1 MFGSKKQKLQL
12 KLSCGYHRKQ
22 NEKWLNRSTCF
33 KVILSGKTRSWT
45 VWFLVQRWTQ
55 KTVKWKKNKHTTPP
69 PQRRHGSHEKTKYSQ
84 LSHITKCNTFAKG
97 VTVQQWTKC
106 IISLSRDVFMLG
118 NVCTDKLTSR
128 HFVCV
133 VFQTFQHKLSRAE
146 TATPCDGGGRCS
158 SLLAVWTDRGFI
170 HCHVTAE
177 YPPQCTGISKR
188 TVRSIMR
195 TLTSAWTSL
204 DLRWQPSVDEKRL
217 FSLVFV
223 RMTTVRCVDWNV
235 FLIGRWQV
243 EQPTADSCRSVY
255 HVELERFC

>member
-1 MFGSKKQKLQL
+1 M
-12 KLSCGYHRKQ
+12 
-22 NEKWLNRSTCF
+22 STCF

-69 PQRRHGSHEKTKYSQ
+69 PQRRLGSHEKTKYSQ
-84 LSHITKCNTFAKG
+84 LSPITKCNTFAKG
-97 VTVQQWTKC
+97 VTVQA
-106 IISLSRDVFMLG
+106 DYMLG

-146 TATPCDGGGRCS
+146 TAPPCDGNERKHVGGSRCS

-217 FSLVFV
+217 FFSRV
-223 RMTTVRCVDWNV
+223 
-235 FLIGRWQV
+235 
-243 EQPTADSCRSVY
+243 
-255 HVELERFC
+255 H